1 MALLNKTISF
11 LNSIGIKTQKVYS
24 ARGFLNE
31 VRIDKGE
38 ILYTDKASIS
48 NLLHEAGHLAVLPEN
63 YRCKAEDDLSKIQ
76 NKMLDE
82 NLDIEPDS
90 ESMRI
95 LLQAGETE
103 ATAWAYAAGVAIG
116 LPEEVIIEDKDYD
129 NDGKNIRL
137 CLSMRSYLG
146 INGLRNGGMIFDV
159 KEYPV
164 MARWLQ
170 PAI

>member
-1 MALLNKTISF
+1 MF
-11 LNSIGIKTQKVYS
+11 LNSIGIKTHKVSS
-24 ARGFLNE
+24 AVGFLNE

-38 ILYTDKASIS
+38 IQYTDKASIS

-63 YRCKAEDDLSKIQ
+63 YRSEAEDDITKIQ
-76 NKMLDE
+76 IKMLDE
-82 NLDIEPDS
+82 NLDMEPDS

-103 ATAWAYAAGVAIG
+103 ATAWAYAAGIAIG
-116 LPEEVIIEDKDYD
+116 IPSEVIIRAEDYD
-129 NDGKNIRL
+129 HDGEQIRL

-146 INGLRNGGMIFDV
+146 INGLRNSGMISAV

-164 MARWLQ
+164 MVRWLQ